1 MLSALYLPYK
11 ENKRHAFEL
20 SLINFVERASKGEV
34 LILHA
39 PTGAGKTHAVLG
51 LTRRVEGVLL
61 CVPTNAL
68 AAEIEEAYSR
78 EFPGSV
84 ARWNAEA
91 FLERD
96 TKSGISRHET
106 MIEDARGKSL
116 IVSNPDILHL
126 FTQHEYVPKDSG
138 FRSRLRLSSFGMKNL
153 DLLVFDEY
161 HAYDERVLAS
171 VLVYILKSRRTKD
184 NRQKFVF
191 MSATPD
197 EGLPIALKKL
207 GIPFIEPATDE
218 PTTEELDPDRGR
230 LIKGP
235 IEVEVCSK
243 PITASLSSSPPG
255 RRTLFIFST
264 FLDQQAAVRS
274 LRRQGL
280 QEADCERGFVQITGR
295 KTHSEKGQDT
305 WELASILLATSKVE
319 VGLNISGLDRV
330 VMEPGWTEQ
339 QFWQRFGRAA
349 RGKPA
354 QVTLHFPGYPECV
367 LTPLRSARTY
377 MEMAHAVQS
386 LLRTERQ
393 HVDTILRFVGAYA
406 ASYHENTPPSA
417 DWKVLEMESLP
428 AAVQTGYG
436 LVQKMFRSWDK
447 DETKDEPGGSGDWMR
462 TIRLSLRGLRGRTL
476 RARTIYEWAPDDPV
490 EESIQYVLTRTDWRR
505 EDDTYWVREFLE
517 RPKDASLHYNL
528 LDGAEATVAVRG
540 GRLQRDEFLHLPSK
554 MRSVIRQEFG
564 DPLPPF
570 WEALIGWLELVPP
583 DEIPPREVTP
593 DDIFL

>member
-20 SLINFVERASKGEV
+20 SLIDFVERAPKGEV

-39 PTGAGKTHAVLG
+39 PTGAGKTHAVLE

-68 AAEIEEAYSR
+68 AAEIEEVYSR
-78 EFPGSV
+78 NFSRSV

-91 FLERD
+91 FLERG
-96 TKSGISRHET
+96 TRSGISRHET

-138 FRSRLRLSSFGMKNL
+138 FWSRLRLSGFGMKNL

-171 VLVYILKSRRTKD
+171 VLVYILKSRKTKD

-197 EGLPIALKKL
+197 EGLPITLKKL
-207 GIPFIEPATDE
+207 EIPFTEAPRDE
-218 PTTEELDPDRGR
+218 PTTEELDQDRGR

-243 PITASLSSSPPG
+243 PITASIPSSPPSQ
-255 RRTLFIFST
+255 RTLFIFST
-264 FLDQQAAVRS
+264 FLDQQIAVRF
-274 LRRQGL
+274 LKRHGL
-280 QEADCERGFVQITGR
+280 QEADCEGGFVQITGR

-305 WELASILLATSKVE
+305 WERASILLATSKVE
-319 VGLNISGLDRV
+319 VGLNISRLDRI

-354 QVTLHFPGYPECV
+354 QVTLHFPGYPEGI
-367 LTPLRSARTY
+367 LAPLRSARTY
-377 MEMAHAVQS
+377 MDMACAIQS
-386 LLRTERQ
+386 LLGEERQ
-393 HVDTILRFVGAYA
+393 HIDTILHFVGAYA
-406 ASYHENTPPSA
+406 GSYHENTPHSA

-428 AAVQTGYG
+428 AAVQKGYG
-436 LVQKMFRSWDK
+436 LVQKMLRSWDK
-447 DETKDEPGGSGDWMR
+447 DETKDASGGSNYWMKR
-462 TIRLSLRGLRGRTL
+462 IRLSLRSLRGQML
-476 RARTIYEWAPDDPV
+476 RVRTIYEWAPDDPV
-490 EESIQYVLTRTDWRR
+490 EESILYVLTRTEWHR

-540 GRLQRDEFLHLPSK
+540 GRLKRNEFLNLPRK
-554 MRSVIRQEFG
+554 MRSVMQQEFG
-564 DPLPPF
+564 QHLPPF
-570 WEALIGWLELVPP
+570 WEALITWLELVPP
-583 DEIPPREVTP
+583 DEIPPKEVTP
-593 DDIFL
+593 DDVFL